1 MDSADMRRIE
11 GGQFWMGSDDYYA
24 EERPLRQVTVEGVWI
39 DVTPVTNS
47 QFRAFVQDTGY
58 KTVAERIPTAAD
70 YPTADPAMLV
80 PGSAVFVR
88 TPGPVPLNDHEQWW
102 RYKVGASWRHPEG
115 RGSSL
120 VGRGDHPVVHVA
132 YGDAVAYAAWCG
144 KRLPTEAE
152 WEFAA
157 RGGLDRQ
164 PYAWGDQLNPN
175 GAVPANIWIGEFPW
189 KRGSAWKTTSPVGA
203 YPANPY
209 GLYDMIGNVWEWT
222 SDDYSMS
229 QGQGSKTCC
238 SAKKA
243 SAPGHA
249 VKVLKGG
256 SHLCAETYCQRYRP
270 AARHPQ
276 PVDTSTSHV
285 GFRCARDG

>member
-1 MDSADMRRIE
+1 
-11 GGQFWMGSDDYYA
+11 MGSDDDYP
-24 EERPLRQVTVEGVWI
+24 EERPARQVTVKSVWI
-39 DVTPVTNS
+39 DVGPVTNG
-47 QFRAFVQDTGY
+47 QFRAFVHDTGY
-58 KTVAERIPTAAD
+58 KTVAERIPSAAD

-88 TPGPVPLNDHEQWW
+88 TAGPVPLSDHELWW
-102 RYKVGASWRHPEG
+102 RYRAGASWRHPEG

-120 VGRGDHPVVHVA
+120 IGRGDHPVVHVA
-132 YGDAVAYAAWCG
+132 YEDAVAYAAWCG

-157 RGGLDRQ
+157 RGRLDRQ
-164 PYAWGDQLNPN
+164 PYAWGDQLNQD
-175 GAVPANIWIGEFPW
+175 GVVPANIWIGEFPW
-189 KRGSAWKTTSPVGA
+189 KRSSAWKTTSPVGV

-222 SDDYSMS
+222 CDDYSTS
-229 QGQGSKTCC
+229 QRQEGQTCC
-238 SAKKA
+238 STKKA
-243 SAPGHA
+243 ATPGRS

-256 SHLCAETYCQRYRP
+256 SHLCAETYCRRYRP

-276 PVDTSTSHV
+276 PIDTSTSHV
-285 GFRCARDG
+285 GFRCARDA